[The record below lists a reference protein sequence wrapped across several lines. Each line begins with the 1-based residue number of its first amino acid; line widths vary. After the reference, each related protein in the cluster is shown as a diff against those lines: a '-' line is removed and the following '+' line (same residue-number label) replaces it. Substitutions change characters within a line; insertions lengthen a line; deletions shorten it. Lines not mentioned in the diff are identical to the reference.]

1 MIPAPARARVFRKL
15 RVSLT
20 RSCNFGCVYC
30 AHDGKAVV
38 DARHTA
44 ADQFV
49 GWISKIQQHA
59 PIGKIRLTGGEPT
72 LYPQLPQL
80 VRALSQT
87 TDAEL
92 SMTTNGHR
100 LQTLAAPLRTAG
112 LSAVNISLDAMDEA
126 IFRSMGGRGYQQ
138 VLAGITEARRAGLH
152 VRINTTL
159 VREMNDSQILP
170 LLRFARG
177 EGVVIRFLELMQMG
191 HLQRS
196 HRSQLV
202 AAEDILAEVG
212 REYPF
217 VPLGRA
223 ESETA
228 SYYQMPDGYRF
239 GIVGNSSMPFCND
252 CDRLRLDS
260 QGRIYGCLSNAQG
273 IPLEGGDAKK
283 NLEQAMALK
292 QPQRFTGSAL
302 VMREVGG

>member
-1 MIPAPARARVFRKL
+1 VIPAPARARVFRKL

-138 VLAGITEARRAGLH
+138 VLAVSQRRA
-152 VRINTTL
+152 
-159 VREMNDSQILP
+159 
-170 LLRFARG
+170 
-177 EGVVIRFLELMQMG
+177 
-191 HLQRS
+191 
-196 HRSQLV
+196 
-202 AAEDILAEVG
+202 
-212 REYPF
+212 
-217 VPLGRA
+217 
-223 ESETA
+223 
-228 SYYQMPDGYRF
+228 
-239 GIVGNSSMPFCND
+239 
-252 CDRLRLDS
+252 
-260 QGRIYGCLSNAQG
+260 AQ
-273 IPLEGGDAKK
+273 AC
-283 NLEQAMALK
+283 
-292 QPQRFTGSAL
+292 T
-302 VMREVGG
+302 